1 MRRVVLGLGLLLA
14 QPAMLPVPTAAQ
26 VPDVPCTRPV
36 EAPAPAQPDTGLHRL
51 ARGEGVRVA
60 VIDTGVAD
68 HPRLRVEPVADLV
81 SPATPDPHLD
91 CDGHGTIV
99 AGVVNGIAPGA
110 VILSIRQ
117 SSAHH
122 RQVDGGAAGTLAGL
136 AAGVHEALDAGA
148 QVINISVVSCLDAG
162 VLLDARPLH
171 DALDRAESEGAVV
184 VAAAG
189 NAGSVCQPGMVV
201 HPAQEE
207 TVLAV
212 AAVHPQ
218 DPHTVADYVMPGV
231 GQVAAPGRVTAGLSP
246 AGRGWASGVVDARGQ
261 ESGFEGTSFAAPV
274 VSGVAALLRER
285 YPHES
290 AAQLRGRIRQAAQPG
305 HGVVDPQA
313 VLTHLA
319 GDYAVAGRQVVV
331 EKQESPA
338 PQSPGRAAA
347 IVGGLGVVLLAGVL
361 LRGLRGF
368 SAPGRSG
375 ARKG

>member
-14 QPAMLPVPTAAQ
+14 LAVPVPVAAQ

-36 EAPAPAQPDTGLHRL
+36 EAPAPVRAETGLHDL

-68 HPRLRVEPVADLV
+68 HPLLRVEPVADLV
-81 SPATPDPHLD
+81 SPGTPDPHLD

-99 AGVVNGIAPGA
+99 AGVINDIAPGA

-136 AAGVHEALDAGA
+136 AAGIHEALDAGA

-171 DALDRAESEGAVV
+171 EALHRAESEGVVV

-218 DPHTVADYVMPGV
+218 DPHTVAGYVMPGV
-231 GQVAAPGRVTAGLSP
+231 GQVAAPGRVAAGLAP
-246 AGRGWASGVVDARGQ
+246 TGAGWASGVVDARGQ

-285 YPHES
+285 YPHDT
-290 AAQLRGRIRQAAQPG
+290 AAQTRERIRQAAQPG
-305 HGVVDPQA
+305 HGVVDPRA
-313 VLTHLA
+313 ALTHLS
-319 GDYAVAGRQVVV
+319 GDYAAAGRRVVA
-331 EKQESPA
+331 EKQEHPA
-338 PQSPGRAAA
+338 PQAPGRAAV
-347 IVGGLGVVLLAGVL
+347 ILGGLAGALLAGTL
-361 LRGLRGF
+361 LRGLSRF
-368 SAPGRSG
+368 SAPVRSG
-375 ARKG
+375 ARRG

>member
-14 QPAMLPVPTAAQ
+14 LPAAVPAAAQ

-36 EAPAPAQPDTGLHRL
+36 EAPAPAQPDPDLHRL

-60 VIDTGVAD
+60 VIDTGVAA

-81 SPATPDPHLD
+81 SPGAPDPHLD
-91 CDGHGTIV
+91 CDGHGTVV
-99 AGVVNGIAPGA
+99 AGVVTDIAPGA

-122 RQVDGGAAGTLAGL
+122 QQVDGGAAGTLAGL
-136 AAGVHEALDAGA
+136 AAAVHEALDAGA
-148 QVINISVVSCLDAG
+148 QVINVSVVSCLDAG

-171 DALDRAESEGAVV
+171 DALHRAESEGAVV

-218 DPHTVADYVMPGV
+218 DPHAVADYVMPGV
-231 GQVAAPGRVTAGLSP
+231 GQVAAPGRVAVGPSP
-246 AGRGWASGVVDARGQ
+246 TGVGWASGVVDARGQ

-290 AAQLRGRIRQAAQPG
+290 AAQIRGRIRQAAQPG

-313 VLTHLA
+313 TLTHLA
-319 GDYAVAGRQVVV
+319 GDYAVAGREVGIGQ
-331 EKQESPA
+331 QERPVPEA
-338 PQSPGRAAA
+338 PGRAAA
-347 IVGGLGVVLLAGVL
+347 IVGGLGVVVLAGVL
-361 LRGLRGF
+361 VRGLSGF

-375 ARKG
+375 ARRG